1 MQVEFGR
8 ELAIEG
14 AQELEKLLVA
24 VAGRALGDDAA
35 IESAERREQRGGP
48 LRL

>member
-1 MQVEFGR
+1 V
-8 ELAIEG
+8 AV
-14 AQELEKLLVA
+14 AVAVA
-24 VAGRALGDDAA
+24 VAGQALADDAG